1 MHTPHEPR
9 RDRGRPRNGPRAVHG
24 QREHHQHSAERTP
37 SVLETARSG
46 RQPFAAAAAASIDN
60 RPPAPCHHSVPK
72 SVAPGPALH
81 IRLIR
86 ALHKFLQ
93 GRDGIV
99 IGDRPT
105 SASRLPAFPLR
116 YGLAAHYD
124 NQLAAVCQHQ
134 PPERQWPHCPRK
146 PLTCVFLMNRSCTD
160 AVQVL
165 QFGAPVEQVPT
176 WLGTTKKVASY
187 PQFVHICGYYFSK
200 FWSCHQMVSATL
212 LWTSCANSIRTQ
224 VPDSVWQS
232 TFNPAKPT
240 SLIEDVLELTVPST
254 IIKDR
259 LEGEYFEVLRNALAS
274 SNATH
279 IALKIS
285 TDQHTNGEENPPVTL
300 PPPTSIPEVAS
311 RALEN
316 RTTNALHPNY
326 VFDKFVTGPSNRFA
340 LAAALSV
347 AETPGKS
354 YNPLFIHGHAGLGKT
369 HLLQAIGHYVK
380 NHYVSDQR
388 HPIKRVLYVSTET
401 FLNQF
406 VDAIRTNTRSDFK
419 RNYRE
424 VDVLLVDDIQFLE
437 GKEGLQEEF
446 FHTFN
451 SLHEVNKQIVLTS
464 DRPPDAIPT
473 LEDRMTSRF
482 KMGLLTDIQPPDLE
496 TRLAILRKKAEQSNF
511 TIDDEVLTFIAS
523 NIKDNIRE
531 LEGALTRVTAY
542 ASFNDKPLSLE
553 LAQFILR
560 DITSR
565 REPQIVT
572 ADIILQATAELFA
585 LDIKDIVGPRRQRPL
600 VKARQVSM
608 YVFRELTDLS
618 YPDIARV
625 FGGRDHTTAI
635 HAIQKITTQ
644 MAEQPETFNQVT
656 GLIQRIKNA

>member
-1 MHTPHEPR
+1 
-9 RDRGRPRNGPRAVHG
+9 
-24 QREHHQHSAERTP
+24 
-37 SVLETARSG
+37 
-46 RQPFAAAAAASIDN
+46 
-60 RPPAPCHHSVPK
+60 
-72 SVAPGPALH
+72 
-81 IRLIR
+81 
-86 ALHKFLQ
+86 
-93 GRDGIV
+93 
-99 IGDRPT
+99 
-105 SASRLPAFPLR
+105 
-116 YGLAAHYD
+116 
-124 NQLAAVCQHQ
+124 
-134 PPERQWPHCPRK
+134 
-146 PLTCVFLMNRSCTD
+146 
-160 AVQVL
+160 
-165 QFGAPVEQVPT
+165 
-176 WLGTTKKVASY
+176 
-187 PQFVHICGYYFSK
+187 
-200 FWSCHQMVSATL
+200 MVSATL

-224 VPDSVWQS
+224 VPDAVWQS

-240 SLIEDVLELTVPST
+240 SLVEDVLELTVPST

-259 LEGEYFEVLRNALAS
+259 LEGEYFDVLRSALAS

-279 IALKIS
+279 ITLKIS
-285 TDQHTNGEENPPVTL
+285 TDQQANGEDGSSVTL
-300 PPPTSIPEVAS
+300 IPTTSIPEIASPALES
-311 RALEN
+311 RA
-316 RTTNALHPNY
+316 TNALHPNY

-369 HLLQAIGHYVK
+369 HLLQAIGHYVN

-406 VDAIRTNTRSDFK
+406 VDAIRTNTRSNFK

-464 DRPPDAIPT
+464 DRSPDAIPT

-542 ASFNDKPLSLE
+542 ASFNDKSLSLE

-560 DITSR
+560 DITAR

-572 ADIILQATAELFA
+572 ADIILQATSELFGFN
-585 LDIKDIVGPRRQRPL
+585 IEDIVGPRRQRPL

>member
-1 MHTPHEPR
+1 
-9 RDRGRPRNGPRAVHG
+9 
-24 QREHHQHSAERTP
+24 
-37 SVLETARSG
+37 
-46 RQPFAAAAAASIDN
+46 
-60 RPPAPCHHSVPK
+60 
-72 SVAPGPALH
+72 
-81 IRLIR
+81 
-86 ALHKFLQ
+86 
-93 GRDGIV
+93 
-99 IGDRPT
+99 
-105 SASRLPAFPLR
+105 
-116 YGLAAHYD
+116 
-124 NQLAAVCQHQ
+124 
-134 PPERQWPHCPRK
+134 
-146 PLTCVFLMNRSCTD
+146 
-160 AVQVL
+160 
-165 QFGAPVEQVPT
+165 
-176 WLGTTKKVASY
+176 
-187 PQFVHICGYYFSK
+187 
-200 FWSCHQMVSATL
+200 MVSATF
-212 LWTSCANSIRTQ
+212 LWSSFESSIRAQ
-224 VPDSVWQS
+224 VPDAVWQS
-232 TFNPAKPT
+232 TFNPAKAT
-240 SLIEDVLELTVPST
+240 SLEEDILELTVPST

-279 IALKIS
+279 ITLKIS
-285 TDQHTNGEENPPVTL
+285 TEQGSTDDDDHVSVASPPVAM
-300 PPPTSIPEVAS
+300 PEMAS
-311 RALEN
+311 STPIS
-316 RTTNALHPNY
+316 RTTTALHPNY

-380 NHYVSDQR
+380 SHYVDDQR
-388 HPIKRVLYVSTET
+388 HPIKRIVYVSTET

-406 VDAIRTNTRSDFK
+406 VDAIRTNTRSEFK
-419 RNYRE
+419 KIYRD

-464 DRPPDAIPT
+464 DRPPDAIAT

-482 KMGLLTDIQPPDLE
+482 KMGLLTDIQPPDIE

-511 TIDDEVLTFIAS
+511 AINDDVLTFIAS

-542 ASFNDKPLSLE
+542 ASFNDKHLDLE

-560 DITSR
+560 DITTR
-565 REPQIVT
+565 REPQPVT
-572 ADIILQATAELFA
+572 ADVILKATADLFA
-585 LDIKDIVGPRRQRPL
+585 FSVEDIVGPRRQRPL

-608 YVFRELTDLS
+608 YVFRELTELS

-635 HAIQKITTQ
+635 HAVQKITKQ
-644 MAEQPETFNQVT
+644 MAEQPETFNQINE
-656 GLIQRIKNA
+656 LIQKIKNA

>member
-1 MHTPHEPR
+1 
-9 RDRGRPRNGPRAVHG
+9 
-24 QREHHQHSAERTP
+24 
-37 SVLETARSG
+37 
-46 RQPFAAAAAASIDN
+46 
-60 RPPAPCHHSVPK
+60 
-72 SVAPGPALH
+72 
-81 IRLIR
+81 
-86 ALHKFLQ
+86 
-93 GRDGIV
+93 
-99 IGDRPT
+99 
-105 SASRLPAFPLR
+105 
-116 YGLAAHYD
+116 
-124 NQLAAVCQHQ
+124 
-134 PPERQWPHCPRK
+134 
-146 PLTCVFLMNRSCTD
+146 
-160 AVQVL
+160 
-165 QFGAPVEQVPT
+165 
-176 WLGTTKKVASY
+176 
-187 PQFVHICGYYFSK
+187 
-200 FWSCHQMVSATL
+200 MVSATL
-212 LWTSCANSIRTQ
+212 LWSSCANNIRTQ
-224 VPDSVWQS
+224 VPDAVWQS
-232 TFNPAKPT
+232 TFNPAVAI
-240 SLIEDVLELTVPST
+240 SLEEDILELTVPNS

-259 LEGEYFEVLRNALAS
+259 LEGEYFQILRNALAR

-279 IALKIS
+279 ITLKIS
-285 TDQHTNGEENPPVTL
+285 AEQNYTSDDPSTAA
-300 PPPTSIPEVAS
+300 PTSPVAVPEVAS
-311 RALEN
+311 NASTSRPI
-316 RTTNALHPNY
+316 NALRPNY

-380 NHYVSDQR
+380 NHYIDDHR
-388 HPIKRVLYVSTET
+388 HSIKRLVYVSTET

-406 VDAIRTNTRSDFK
+406 VDAIRANTRSDFK
-419 RNYRE
+419 KIYRE

-511 TIDDEVLTFIAS
+511 VIDNDVLTFIAS
-523 NIKDNIRE
+523 NIKENIRE

-542 ASFNDKPLSLE
+542 ASFNDQPPDLE

-560 DITSR
+560 DITTR
-565 REPQIVT
+565 REPQPVT
-572 ADIILQATAELFA
+572 ADIILAATADLFGFA
-585 LDIKDIVGPRRQRPL
+585 IDDIVGPRRQRPL

-608 YVFRELTDLS
+608 YVFRELTELS

-635 HAIQKITTQ
+635 HAVQKITQQ
-644 MAEQPETFNQVT
+644 MTEQPETFNQIT
-656 GLIQRIKNA
+656 ELIQRIKNA

>member
-1 MHTPHEPR
+1 
-9 RDRGRPRNGPRAVHG
+9 
-24 QREHHQHSAERTP
+24 
-37 SVLETARSG
+37 
-46 RQPFAAAAAASIDN
+46 
-60 RPPAPCHHSVPK
+60 
-72 SVAPGPALH
+72 
-81 IRLIR
+81 
-86 ALHKFLQ
+86 
-93 GRDGIV
+93 
-99 IGDRPT
+99 
-105 SASRLPAFPLR
+105 
-116 YGLAAHYD
+116 
-124 NQLAAVCQHQ
+124 
-134 PPERQWPHCPRK
+134 
-146 PLTCVFLMNRSCTD
+146 
-160 AVQVL
+160 
-165 QFGAPVEQVPT
+165 
-176 WLGTTKKVASY
+176 
-187 PQFVHICGYYFSK
+187 
-200 FWSCHQMVSATL
+200 MVSATI
-212 LWTSCANSIRTQ
+212 LWSSFESSIRAQ
-224 VPDSVWQS
+224 IPDAVWQS
-232 TFNPAKPT
+232 TFNPARAT
-240 SLIEDVLELTVPST
+240 SLEEDILELTVPNT

-279 IALKIS
+279 ITLKIS
-285 TDQHTNGEENPPVTL
+285 TDQGSSGGSDNHDSAASPPVA
-300 PPPTSIPEVAS
+300 IPEVAS
-311 RALEN
+311 APPIN
-316 RTTNALHPNY
+316 RTTTALHPNY

-380 NHYVSDQR
+380 SHYVDDQR
-388 HPIKRVLYVSTET
+388 HPIKRIVYVSTET

-406 VDAIRTNTRSDFK
+406 VDAIRTNTRSEFK
-419 RNYRE
+419 KIYRD

-511 TIDDEVLTFIAS
+511 AIIDDVLTFIAS

-542 ASFNDKPLSLE
+542 ASFNDKPLDLE
-553 LAQFILR
+553 LARFILR
-560 DITSR
+560 DITTR
-565 REPQIVT
+565 REPQPVT
-572 ADIILQATAELFA
+572 ADVILTATADLFG
-585 LDIKDIVGPRRQRPL
+585 LSVDDIVGPRRQRPL

-608 YVFRELTDLS
+608 YVFRELTELS

-635 HAIQKITTQ
+635 HAVQKITKQ
-644 MAEQPETFNQVT
+644 MAEQPETFNQINE
-656 GLIQRIKNA
+656 LIQKIKNA

>member
-1 MHTPHEPR
+1 
-9 RDRGRPRNGPRAVHG
+9 
-24 QREHHQHSAERTP
+24 
-37 SVLETARSG
+37 
-46 RQPFAAAAAASIDN
+46 
-60 RPPAPCHHSVPK
+60 
-72 SVAPGPALH
+72 
-81 IRLIR
+81 
-86 ALHKFLQ
+86 
-93 GRDGIV
+93 
-99 IGDRPT
+99 
-105 SASRLPAFPLR
+105 
-116 YGLAAHYD
+116 
-124 NQLAAVCQHQ
+124 
-134 PPERQWPHCPRK
+134 
-146 PLTCVFLMNRSCTD
+146 
-160 AVQVL
+160 
-165 QFGAPVEQVPT
+165 
-176 WLGTTKKVASY
+176 
-187 PQFVHICGYYFSK
+187 
-200 FWSCHQMVSATL
+200 MVSATF
-212 LWTSCANSIRTQ
+212 LWSSFESSIRAQ
-224 VPDSVWQS
+224 VPDAVWQS
-232 TFNPAKPT
+232 TFNPAKAT
-240 SLIEDVLELTVPST
+240 SLEEDILELTVPNT

-279 IALKIS
+279 ITLKIS
-285 TDQHTNGEENPPVTL
+285 TEQGSNDDDDHVSVASPPVAM
-300 PPPTSIPEVAS
+300 PEMAS
-311 RALEN
+311 STPIR
-316 RTTNALHPNY
+316 RTATALHPNY

-380 NHYVSDQR
+380 SHYVDDQR
-388 HPIKRVLYVSTET
+388 HPIKRIVYVSTET

-406 VDAIRTNTRSDFK
+406 VDAIRTNTRSEFK
-419 RNYRE
+419 KIYRD

-464 DRPPDAIPT
+464 DRPPDAIAT

-482 KMGLLTDIQPPDLE
+482 KMGLLTDIQPPDIE

-511 TIDDEVLTFIAS
+511 AINGDVLTFIAS

-542 ASFNDKPLSLE
+542 ASFNDKHLDLE

-560 DITSR
+560 DITTR
-565 REPQIVT
+565 REPQPVT
-572 ADIILQATAELFA
+572 ADVILKATADLFA
-585 LDIKDIVGPRRQRPL
+585 FSVEDIVGPRRQRPL

-608 YVFRELTDLS
+608 YVFRELTELS

-635 HAIQKITTQ
+635 HAVQKITKQ
-644 MAEQPETFNQVT
+644 MAEQPETFNQINE
-656 GLIQRIKNA
+656 LIQKIKNA

>member
-1 MHTPHEPR
+1 
-9 RDRGRPRNGPRAVHG
+9 
-24 QREHHQHSAERTP
+24 
-37 SVLETARSG
+37 
-46 RQPFAAAAAASIDN
+46 
-60 RPPAPCHHSVPK
+60 
-72 SVAPGPALH
+72 
-81 IRLIR
+81 
-86 ALHKFLQ
+86 
-93 GRDGIV
+93 
-99 IGDRPT
+99 
-105 SASRLPAFPLR
+105 
-116 YGLAAHYD
+116 
-124 NQLAAVCQHQ
+124 
-134 PPERQWPHCPRK
+134 
-146 PLTCVFLMNRSCTD
+146 
-160 AVQVL
+160 
-165 QFGAPVEQVPT
+165 
-176 WLGTTKKVASY
+176 
-187 PQFVHICGYYFSK
+187 
-200 FWSCHQMVSATL
+200 MVSATL
-212 LWTSCANSIRTQ
+212 LWSSCANSIRTQ
-224 VPDSVWQS
+224 VPDAVWQS
-232 TFNPAKPT
+232 TFNPAKAT
-240 SLIEDVLELTVPST
+240 SLEEDVLELTVPNT

-259 LEGEYFEVLRNALAS
+259 LEGEYFEVLRSALAS

-279 IALKIS
+279 ITLKIS
-285 TDQHTNGEENPPVTL
+285 TEQDTNGGDSHVSLSSPPVT
-300 PPPTSIPEVAS
+300 IPEVDSPTPVS
-311 RALEN
+311 R
-316 RTTNALHPNY
+316 TNSALHPNY

-380 NHYVSDQR
+380 SHYVDDDR
-388 HPIKRVLYVSTET
+388 HPIMRIVYVSTES

-482 KMGLLTDIQPPDLE
+482 KMGLLTDIQSPDLE

-511 TIDDEVLTFIAS
+511 VINDEVLTFIAS

-542 ASFNDKPLSLE
+542 ASFNNSYPDLE
-553 LAQFILR
+553 LAQYVLR
-560 DITSR
+560 DITAR
-565 REPQIVT
+565 REPQPVT
-572 ADIILQATAELFA
+572 ADVILQATSDLFGVK
-585 LDIKDIVGPRRQRPL
+585 IEDIVGPRRQRPL

-608 YVFRELTDLS
+608 YVFRELTELS

-635 HAIQKITTQ
+635 HAVQKITKQ
-644 MAEQPETFNQVT
+644 MGEQPETFNQIT
-656 GLIQRIKNA
+656 ELLQRIKNA